1 MNSIQEVYD
10 KYGSVN
16 PGDLSGNQK
25 KEMYSILGSM
35 PSEALRTIEEHKMF
49 VEVVQKLRQ
58 STMEEM
64 QLMGKKFLAT
74 LESLLAVGEDGVY
87 SNNQRFIYE
96 LIQNVDDCEYE
107 DVSNCNLEIQFCY
120 HLSPAKIIFTYNEK

>member
-1 MNSIQEVYD
+1 MNSIREVYD

-58 STMEEM
+58 STM
-64 QLMGKKFLAT
+64 
-74 LESLLAVGEDGVY
+74 D
-87 SNNQRFIYE
+87 
-96 LIQNVDDCEYE
+96 
-107 DVSNCNLEIQFCY
+107 
-120 HLSPAKIIFTYNEK
+120 